1 MGSAKPAIV
10 TGIARGGTLASMSTL
25 RPMLLG
31 VLVAGP
37 SFALAAC
44 GSSSVTTL
52 TGDWTNNAPTTVPG
66 ATTQRVLHLDVDG
79 TGSYRFIASGTCSG
93 TIAYVGFNWTTAE
106 SSGGRALRLT
116 TEPTCSGRI
125 SCTTGDG
132 SDCNT
137 VAVVTVG
144 SCPYTLSADANTLGL
159 TACFGAVMGTD
170 TFTRGTR

>member
-1 MGSAKPAIV
+1 
-10 TGIARGGTLASMSTL
+10 MSTL
-25 RPMLLG
+25 RRILVC
-31 VLVAGP
+31 VLVAG
-37 SFALAAC
+37 SSLALASC

-66 ATTQRVLHLDVDG
+66 ATTQRVLHLDADG
-79 TGSYRFIASGTCSG
+79 TGSYRFIASGACSG
-93 TIAYVGFNWTTAE
+93 TIAYVGFSWTVTE
-106 SSGGRALRLT
+106 SSGGTGRALRLT

-144 SCPYTLSADANTLGL
+144 SCQYTLSADASTLGL

-170 TFTRGTR
+170 TFTRGAR